1 MFSSLDTQNLLW
13 ESRIMRL
20 ASEYPEELVTKVQYE
35 CILEYIF
42 SPALQP
48 HKGIKIYQID
58 PLGSTS

>member
-1 MFSSLDTQNLLW
+1 
-13 ESRIMRL
+13 MRL

-58 PLGSTS
+58 PLGLTS

>member
-1 MFSSLDTQNLLW
+1 
-13 ESRIMRL
+13 MRL

-42 SPALQP
+42 SAALQP

-58 PLGSTS
+58 PLGLTSWNPSSLRLGRYTQL